1 MVGYR
6 QAADSVQWSL
16 AEGSGLL
23 FPSVLEGGEMGELSL
38 TPAQI
43 TTSLQTRLRT
53 ARVEDNRYTIRSFRV
68 GGAASHSMDGAGAR
82 RHVRMAAST
91 AASGAKRSRDTAFID
106 ADVLPLSEKFASS
119 YMQRSHGT
127 IEAGPTRGQGRTWVY

>member
-1 MVGYR
+1 MAGYR

-16 AEGSGLL
+16 AEGTGLL

-82 RHVRMAAST
+82 RHVGMTAT
-91 AASGAKRSRDTAFID
+91 AATVGVKRFRDTAFVY
-106 ADVLPLSEKFASS
+106 AAFPRNNRSRAH
-119 YMQRSHGT
+119 QRS
-127 IEAGPTRGQGRTWVY
+127 R